1 MRFISQIIDLHEQ
14 FTFTGSFAHQ
24 QQETERESF
33 TLTPKM
39 FASYIYFDSRTCVTI
54 LSGNMHGP
62 WYLVTNA
69 ILSIFQTINI
79 LQRHIPMAWPSNTI
93 QFENGVWDVIK

>member
-1 MRFISQIIDLHEQ
+1 MRFISQIIDLHKQ
-14 FTFTGSFAHQ
+14 FIFTGSFAHQ

-33 TLTPKM
+33 TFTPKM

-62 WYLVTNA
+62 RYLGTNA
-69 ILSIFQTINI
+69 ILSVFQTINI
-79 LQRHIPMAWPSNTI
+79 L
-93 QFENGVWDVIK
+93 